1 MRLYYSPGTCSLAS
15 HIVAREAGIPVDL
28 VKVDLAA
35 KTTGAG
41 EDYRSIN
48 PKGSIPALLL
58 DDGSVLTE
66 GAVISQFI
74 ADMAPEAGLL
84 PPAGTMARYR
94 ALEWSNF
101 VATELHMGFGPL
113 WRKETPPEMRVLV
126 KDMFG
131 MKFAYLD
138 RHLTGRDFLFDGGF
152 CIADAYAF
160 TILSW
165 ARVIGIDL
173 AKWPSLTAYVA
184 RFSLRPNVRG
194 ALAAEGLISTVAA

>member
-48 PKGSIPALLL
+48 PKGSIPALVL

-101 VATELHMGFGPL
+101 VATELHKGFGPL
-113 WRKETPPEMRVLV
+113 WRKETPPEMRILV
-126 KDMFG
+126 KDMLG

-138 RHLTGRDFLFDGGF
+138 RHLTGRDFLLDGGF

-165 ARVIGIDL
+165 ARVIGLDL
-173 AKWPSLTAYVA
+173 AKWPSLAAYVA
-184 RFSLRPNVRG
+184 RISLRPNVRG
-194 ALAAEGLISTVAA
+194 ALAAEGLIGTVAA